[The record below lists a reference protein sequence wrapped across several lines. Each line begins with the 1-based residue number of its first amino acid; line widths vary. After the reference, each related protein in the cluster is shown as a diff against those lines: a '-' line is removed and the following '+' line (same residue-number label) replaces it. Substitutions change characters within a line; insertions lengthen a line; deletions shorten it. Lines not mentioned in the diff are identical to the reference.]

1 LVGASDHRDKKQF
14 VTSTGLRISRIFR
27 TDSQDV
33 IYKVFILDS
42 AITSNPFLENMKVLL
57 SFALLALL
65 PFATSQSSTGDIAS
79 LVTGVKP
86 GGGGVGEIG
95 GIAASATSGTS
106 QQSGMSSMTSMASAK
121 SSGNVVSP
129 WNSGTRV
136 IAPFVV
142 AVGVIAG
149 AIVL

>member
-1 LVGASDHRDKKQF
+1 
-14 VTSTGLRISRIFR
+14 
-27 TDSQDV
+27 
-33 IYKVFILDS
+33 
-42 AITSNPFLENMKVLL
+42 MKVLL
-57 SFALLALL
+57 SFALLALP

-149 AIVL
+149 ALVL